1 MNDETHAQNSP
12 QDTAVQPAQDQPET
26 GAEVAGPLRVLAA
39 AAEGR
44 ADTSFLRMPQPA
56 RQFGTDDSL
65 APAAARLAPVCV
77 IPPGMKFKGT
87 ADFPC
92 SVRIQG
98 EFEGKVTA
106 AEGFTITVESAG
118 VLSGESH
125 ATNIRIEGKADGVIE
140 ASGGLAS
147 FGPKATCTGEV
158 RYTRLAIEEGADV
171 EASMKKA
178 KAAA

>member
-1 MNDETHAQNSP
+1 
-12 QDTAVQPAQDQPET
+12 
-26 GAEVAGPLRVLAA
+26 
-39 AAEGR
+39 
-44 ADTSFLRMPQPA
+44 
-56 RQFGTDDSL
+56 
-65 APAAARLAPVCV
+65 
-77 IPPGMKFKGT
+77 MKFKGT

>member
-1 MNDETHAQNSP
+1 
-12 QDTAVQPAQDQPET
+12 
-26 GAEVAGPLRVLAA
+26 
-39 AAEGR
+39 
-44 ADTSFLRMPQPA
+44 
-56 RQFGTDDSL
+56 
-65 APAAARLAPVCV
+65 
-77 IPPGMKFKGT
+77 
-87 ADFPC
+87 
-92 SVRIQG
+92 VRIQG

>member
-1 MNDETHAQNSP
+1 MNDETHAQTSP
-12 QDTAVQPAQDQPET
+12 LDAAVQPEQAQPEMAAD
-26 GAEVAGPLRVLAA
+26 GAGPLRVLAA
-39 AAEGR
+39 AAAAR
-44 ADTSFLRMPQPA
+44 ADTSFLRVPQPA

-65 APAAARLAPVCV
+65 APAAARLAYECV
-77 IPPGMKFKGT
+77 IPTGMKFKGT
-87 ADFPC
+87 ADLPC
-92 SVRIQG
+92 NMRIQG

-106 AEGFTITVESAG
+106 AEGFSITVEVAG

-140 ASGGLAS
+140 ANGGLAS
-147 FGPKATCTGEV
+147 FGAKATCTGEV